1 MVKQRESQRIWH
13 GKTPDHSLA
22 ASCTIRN
29 LSIDVSSTFDLSVAP
44 FVLHSQLILILNHI
58 LHSSSTF
65 NTFTLQFQSFMTSDS
80 LILQPFNVDRSLS
93 CKRKK
98 KTPVQQCISAN
109 RCKRTFRLLKIPS
122 KYQTDY
128 VTGEKDTALCVFQ
141 KTTLHAR
148 LARSSRQEKQKQ
160 QQGQPEFL
168 QHNTPPGGD
177 IMYNFCLFRKCNIS
191 TLLWFKEVGLHQT
204 QLWPFTK
211 VAAVE
216 QYFRELKLSFS
227 KWGTDIRN
235 GVSSFNETRLLCQ
248 SEAKPHKKEENPFL
262 TLLRL
267 ERNPFILKGKVSIPP
282 LAPPTFSK

>member
-1 MVKQRESQRIWH
+1 M
-13 GKTPDHSLA
+13 
-22 ASCTIRN
+22 
-29 LSIDVSSTFDLSVAP
+29 
-44 FVLHSQLILILNHI
+44 
-58 LHSSSTF
+58 
-65 NTFTLQFQSFMTSDS
+65 
-80 LILQPFNVDRSLS
+80 
-93 CKRKK
+93 
-98 KTPVQQCISAN
+98 QQCISAN
-109 RCKRTFRLLKIPS
+109 RCKRTFRLLKSPS

-204 QLWPFTK
+204 ELWPFTK

-248 SEAKPHKKEENPFL
+248 SEAKPHKK
-262 TLLRL
+262 R
-267 ERNPFILKGKVSIPP
+267 GKSLFDFTEVRKKSFYTQRESFY
-282 LAPPTFSK
+282 PTTSPAHIF